1 MELHPTQFILI
12 KYIFSED
19 VFCLD
24 LLFFEASY
32 SMMYLWPSLIVFCLI
47 NRFLIG

>member
-24 LLFFEASY
+24 LFFFWSKLLY
-32 SMMYLWPSLIVFCLI
+32 DVFVAVSDCL
-47 NRFLIG
+47 LSD